1 MATPFFCP
9 PLSLPVPP
17 QHYSVIAV
25 SAAYRDHRRGLR
37 AADPAFD
44 AYCRALETATQP
56 PIQPESTPC
65 VSAPSRPLLR
75 AAWH

>member
-1 MATPFFCP
+1 MATLTFSP

-17 QHYSVIAV
+17 QHYSVIAF

-44 AYCRALETATQP
+44 AHCRALETATRA
-56 PIQPESTPC
+56 PIQPKSAPC
-65 VSAPSRPLLR
+65 VSASTRPLSHV
-75 AAWH
+75 A

>member
-1 MATPFFCP
+1 MATRTFSP

-25 SAAYRDHRRGLR
+25 SAAHRDHRRGLR

-44 AYCRALETATQP
+44 AYCRALETATQAP
-56 PIQPESTPC
+56 KTEAPNI
-65 VSAPSRPLLR
+65 VHDKHHGSANSLL
-75 AAWH
+75 

>member
-1 MATPFFCP
+1 METPTFSP

-25 SAAYRDHRRGLR
+25 SAAHRDHRRGLR

-44 AYCRALETATQP
+44 AYCRALETATP
-56 PIQPESTPC
+56 APIQPTSTPC
-65 VSAPSRPLLR
+65 VSASTRPLSHI
-75 AAWH
+75 A